1 MNFFGSLAA
10 LNIMIKRTVEIS
22 TPGCY
27 VHTKDDQ
34 LVIERDGFK
43 VGSVPIEDLGVL
55 ILDSPQ
61 LLITSSVMRSLAEQN
76 VSVIFT
82 DSKHLPSSLTVPF
95 SVNSIQTK
103 VLNGQIGISLP
114 VKKRL
119 WSAIISQKISNQ
131 ARSLELCGKDGN
143 ALKGIAA
150 RVKSGDPENLEA
162 YAAKLYW
169 KKLFGDEFR
178 RDRDATDH
186 NMFLN
191 YGYAI
196 VRAATARAIVGT
208 GLHPSLGINH
218 KNQYNP
224 FPLADD
230 LVEPLRPFVDVRAY
244 SVLSELSGS
253 NEELELTRD
262 VKKQFLALLADDCL
276 FDGRRSPL
284 LVALG
289 NYAASIKQ
297 VMMGDSSKLLLPALL

>member
-1 MNFFGSLAA
+1 
-10 LNIMIKRTVEIS
+10 MIKRTVEIS

-61 LLITSSVMRSLAEQN
+61 LLITSSVMRSCEQN

-82 DSKHLPSSLTVPF
+82 DSKHLPSSLTLPF

-114 VKKRL
+114 TKKRL

-162 YAAKLYW
+162 FAAKLYW
-169 KKLFGDEFR
+169 KKLFGDDFHT
-178 RDRDATDH
+178 DRDLPDH

-230 LVEPLRPFVDVRAY
+230 LVEPLRPFVDVRTY

-262 VKKQFLALLADDCL
+262 IKKQFLALLADDCL
-276 FDGRRSPL
+276 LTTVMLQLTTPL
-284 LVALG
+284 
-289 NYAASIKQ
+289 
-297 VMMGDSSKLLLPALL
+297 

>member
-1 MNFFGSLAA
+1 
-10 LNIMIKRTVEIS
+10 MIKRTVEIS

-27 VHTKDDQ
+27 VHTKDEQ
-34 LVIERDGFK
+34 LLIEKDGFK
-43 VGSVPIEDLGVL
+43 VGTIPIEDLGVL
-55 ILDSPQ
+55 IFDSPQ

-76 VSVIFT
+76 VAVIFT
-82 DSKHLPSSLTVPF
+82 DSKHLPSSLTIPF

-103 VLNGQIGISLP
+103 VLNQQIAISLP
-114 VKKRL
+114 TKKRL
-119 WSAIISQKISNQ
+119 WSAIISQKIANQ
-131 ARSLELCGKDGN
+131 ARSLEICGRDGT
-143 ALKGIAA
+143 ALKEISN
-150 RVKSGDPENLEA
+150 RVRSGDPENLEA

-178 RDRDATDH
+178 RDREAVDS
-186 NMFLN
+186 NMLLN

-230 LVEPLRPFVDVRAY
+230 LVEPLRPFVDV
-244 SVLSELSGS
+244 SVFKIVNGLLPGPDRFGPEITLNRDTKQELLGI
-253 NEELELTRD
+253 
-262 VKKQFLALLADDCL
+262 LADDCK
-276 FDGRRSPL
+276 FDGLRSPL

-289 NYAASIKQ
+289 NYAASVKQ
-297 VMMGDSSKLLLPALL
+297 AMMGETEKLLIPVL